1 MAKAEEATPEAA
13 GTTDGADDLTECSV
27 RAVDPVRI
35 AVLFHGT
42 MGTLRHT
49 LPSIQTN
56 LLAPLL
62 SMAHGATLDSFA
74 HLVDT
79 HVSAAPVPRVPRG
92 PCPVPRM
99 PCAPCPVSHACP
111 VPRPKDGCR
120 GHTLCHVPKVVVTLQ
135 HSSTLQQLDTATQ
148 FDTATAHS
156 ACFS

>member
-79 HVSAAPVPRVPRG
+79 HVSAARVPRVPRAPFLCPVHA
-92 PCPVPRM
+92 PCPVPRTGVQ
-99 PCAPCPVSHACP
+99 AIA
-111 VPRPKDGCR
+111 
-120 GHTLCHVPKVVVTLQ
+120 LCLSEHGF
-135 HSSTLQQLDTATQ
+135 SYTATQ
-148 FDTATAHS
+148 FDTATA
-156 ACFS
+156 